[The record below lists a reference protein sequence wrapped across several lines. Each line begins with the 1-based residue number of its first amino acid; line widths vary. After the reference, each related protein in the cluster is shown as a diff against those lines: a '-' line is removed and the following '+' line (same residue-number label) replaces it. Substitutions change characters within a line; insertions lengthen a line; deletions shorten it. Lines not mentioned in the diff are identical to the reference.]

1 MMSLRVNSPIS
12 SSTFSHLLL
21 HKPKPIFPL
30 SLISKPFS
38 QTRKFSIKMSSST
51 QTIEHIVLFKVNEK
65 TEPTKINTM
74 LNRLNN
80 LISLDQVLYLSA
92 GPIFRNKSASSSY
105 NFTHLLHSRYKSK
118 EDLNG
123 YGVHP
128 DHQSVVKENVLPI
141 CDEIMAVD
149 WVSNLENGSSS
160 LVVKPGSAMKITF
173 LKLKEGLGE
182 TEKGVVLNTISGI
195 KNGVGKDFIEQIS
208 FGENFSPR
216 AKGFTIGSIAVC
228 GGVEELDKLDLNQEG
243 VEKEKEK
250 VRDLL
255 DGVIVLDYVV
265 PNSLSTANL

>member
-1 MMSLRVNSPIS
+1 MS
-12 SSTFSHLLL
+12 SS
-21 HKPKPIFPL
+21 
-30 SLISKPFS
+30 
-38 QTRKFSIKMSSST
+38 SSST

-141 CDEIMAVD
+141 CDDIMAVD
-149 WVSNLENGSSS
+149 WVSDLEIGSSSS

-173 LKLKEGLGE
+173 LKLKEGFGE
-182 TEKGVVLNTISGI
+182 TEKGVVLDTIGGI

-228 GGVEELDKLDLNQEG
+228 NGVEELDKLDLNQDG

-265 PNSLSTANL
+265 PNSLPSSANL

>member
-1 MMSLRVNSPIS
+1 MS
-12 SSTFSHLLL
+12 SS
-21 HKPKPIFPL
+21 
-30 SLISKPFS
+30 
-38 QTRKFSIKMSSST
+38 SSST

-92 GPIFRNKSASSSY
+92 GPIFRNKSASSQY

-141 CDEIMAVD
+141 CDDIMAVD

-173 LKLKEGLGE
+173 LKLKEGFGG
-182 TEKGVVLNTISGI
+182 TEKGVVLDTIGI

-228 GGVEELDKLDLNQEG
+228 QGVEELDKLDLNQQG